1 MTDTTKRTILI
12 TGGAGFIG
20 SALCDDFLGLGHT
33 VKCMDNFATGKKGNI
48 EHLYQNEH
56 FEMVE
61 ADIRDIEA
69 CRRAMDGVD
78 IVLHQAALG
87 SVPRSIEDPLTT
99 NAVNIGG
106 TLNMLEAAR
115 KEGVKRFVYAASSS
129 TYGDSKELPKVEE
142 RIGKPLSPY
151 AVTKYANE
159 VYAKVYHDL
168 FGLETI
174 GLRYFNVFGRRQDPD
189 GAYAAAIPKFIRSFI
204 EGVSPQVHGDG
215 GQTRDFTYIKN
226 VEQAVRNAAFT
237 HNEKAYGQIFNV
249 AYGKNCSVND
259 LLKILVEKLSRF
271 DQNVKNVSVEY
282 VAERVGDVRDSLASI
297 EKAQKILGYD
307 PKYDLNGGLE
317 EAIQWYWDSLH

>member
-20 SALCDDFLGLGHT
+20 SALCDDFLDQGHV
-33 VKCMDNFATGKKGNI
+33 VKCMDNFVTGKKANI
-48 EHLYQNEH
+48 EHLADKEN
-56 FEMVE
+56 FELVE
-61 ADIRDIEA
+61 ADIRDIDA
-69 CRRAMDGVD
+69 CSSTMKGVD

-87 SVPRSIEDPLTT
+87 SVPRSIKDPLTT
-99 NAVNIGG
+99 NAVNISGM
-106 TLNMLEAAR
+106 LNVMEAAR
-115 KEGVKRFVYAASSS
+115 LAGVKRFVYAASSS

-151 AVTKYANE
+151 AVTKYTNE
-159 VYAKVYHDL
+159 VYADLYHEL

-204 EGVSPQVHGDG
+204 EGNSPQVHGDG
-215 GQTRDFTYIKN
+215 EQTRDFTYIKN

-237 HNEKAYGQIFNV
+237 QNEKAYGQIFNV
-249 AYGKNCSVND
+249 AYGKNCSVNE
-259 LLKILVEKLSRF
+259 LLKILVDKLSRF
-271 DQNVKNVSVEY
+271 DPNVKTVLVDH

-297 EKAQKILGYD
+297 EKARNVLGYD
-307 PKYDLNGGLE
+307 PKYDLDGGLE